1 MLEKVSRFLAK
12 NSFLVYSV
20 CSTEPEEGE
29 EVIESFLQNHDE
41 FSSID
46 KLRTYPHVEGTDG
59 FFIAKLLRN

>member
-1 MLEKVSRFLAK
+1 M
-12 NSFLVYSV
+12 